1 MNAMYLVRPSETE
14 INAWEALIA
23 GDDSEAA
30 KPWGWTRF
38 YESMKSSETF
48 TPPLPDEET
57 GGNGNITF
65 SASTHGT
72 SGPMQVSYPAL
83 YVFTLSVHH

>member
-1 MNAMYLVRPSETE
+1 MYLVRPSETE
-14 INAWEALIA
+14 VNAWEALIA
-23 GDDSEAA
+23 GEDSEAA

-65 SASTHGT
+65 SASTHGA